1 LSIVR
6 QPSRCGR
13 PTEGRSLRPRLRWR
27 PGALRLALVIALWP
41 AAAPAHDPSAWGG
54 LFRTRDGGATWLHV
68 NPGSFVSGAIA
79 LAISPV
85 DPDHLLLATDSG
97 VSRSVNGGRDWRI
110 EAPDVLIGPA
120 FAVAF
125 DVDGQAALVSGASM
139 IFRTEGDRWQPIKV
153 PADAAPARGLLSGLV
168 RGRAY
173 LAGQTGLYR
182 TDDWGTSW
190 VSADDGLQAEHVS
203 GLMVRSG
210 RPDEVYAVAGGRLW
224 ASADGARS
232 WQLRD
237 AGLPPGGV
245 EVVAADPYGSSRL
258 WAVAAG
264 QVYRSE
270 DQGEHWHAVGV
281 PIPERPV
288 VTRAL
293 AASGPAI
300 LVATDRGV
308 YRGPDSGE
316 RWELPSDN
324 LPAHLEAGL
333 LVLDPQSPATL
344 YAGFALTPYD
354 ELRRRAT
361 ERATALRRLD
371 VASLAGVAAFLGLLV
386 LGAGLALRRLARA
399 YYQAPAGAPPSRR
412 VAGACRSRKVP
423 GKAPP

>member
-1 LSIVR
+1 
-6 QPSRCGR
+6 
-13 PTEGRSLRPRLRWR
+13 
-27 PGALRLALVIALWP
+27 
-41 AAAPAHDPSAWGG
+41 
-54 LFRTRDGGATWLHV
+54 
-68 NPGSFVSGAIA
+68 
-79 LAISPV
+79 
-85 DPDHLLLATDSG
+85 
-97 VSRSVNGGRDWRI
+97 
-110 EAPDVLIGPA
+110 
-120 FAVAF
+120 
-125 DVDGQAALVSGASM
+125 
-139 IFRTEGDRWQPIKV
+139 
-153 PADAAPARGLLSGLV
+153 
-168 RGRAY
+168 
-173 LAGQTGLYR
+173 
-182 TDDWGTSW
+182 
-190 VSADDGLQAEHVS
+190 
-203 GLMVRSG
+203 
-210 RPDEVYAVAGGRLW
+210 
-224 ASADGARS
+224 
-232 WQLRD
+232 
-237 AGLPPGGV
+237 
-245 EVVAADPYGSSRL
+245 
-258 WAVAAG
+258 
-264 QVYRSE
+264 
-270 DQGEHWHAVGV
+270 V

-293 AASGPAI
+293 AVSGPAI

-361 ERATALRRLD
+361 ESGGALRRLG